1 MFCRSR
7 DSWWTWHLFTVV
19 DTIVRIMSGQWV
31 LLVYDIG
38 YFTNT
43 TYGNIKW
50 TQYIKKNEA
59 LEAQEKLEGNGVSGT
74 DQTK

>member
-1 MFCRSR
+1 MAVIDGILMFCRSR
-7 DSWWTWHLFTVV
+7 DSWWTWHIFTAVDTVV
-19 DTIVRIMSGQWV
+19 RILSGQWV

-59 LEAQEKLEGNGVSGT
+59 LEKQES
-74 DQTK
+74 